1 MEERIGR
8 EAWRRYGVAIL
19 LVALATLLT
28 IVIQPWLSAIAL
40 APYYIAVALVA
51 WYGGLGPA
59 LFTIGLSLI
68 AINLWALLPSGVW
81 TPTWTDLNLLIT
93 FLVVSALITALSASR
108 DRAED
113 ALRASE
119 RRFRAMLETANEGVW
134 LIDRE
139 ARTQYVNDRI
149 ASLMGTTR
157 RIWRTPMSDFPS
169 PPTRCRRSSTSG
181 I

>member
-68 AINLWALLPSGVW
+68 AINLWALLPSGEW

-119 RRFRAMLETANEGVW
+119 
-134 LIDRE
+134 
-139 ARTQYVNDRI
+139 
-149 ASLMGTTR
+149 
-157 RIWRTPMSDFPS
+157 
-169 PPTRCRRSSTSG
+169 
-181 I
+181 